1 VLELQ
6 LRPVRWNRL
15 TDRDGSPDNVFS
27 LLVFFRG
34 EYLSV
39 DMDRFIS
46 LPIMVFLLS
55 CAPFS

>member
-39 DMDRFIS
+39 DMYRFIS
-46 LPIMVFLLS
+46 LPIHLLHVRR
-55 CAPFS
+55 